1 MAKCLFCYK
10 ELSNGEHDF
19 HESCVRKMFG
29 TSQIPIV
36 EYTHADMDELAKQII
51 QSQTTLTG
59 VQAKISLHLT
69 HHENSARLTIVGLW
83 GNYIFKPQTEHYPCL
98 PEVED
103 LTMHLAE
110 TSNIQVVPHSLIRLS
125 DGELGYITRRIDR
138 TFAGDK
144 IAMEDFCQLSERPTE
159 YKYRSSH
166 EKVAKLI
173 KQHSSVP
180 NMDLVHYW
188 EVVLF
193 CFLVGN
199 NDMHLK
205 NFSLY
210 SPHDAEFVLTP
221 AYDLLN
227 VTLVNPQ
234 DTEELALTLN
244 GKKSRLTKEDFVA
257 AMTGTGLLPKVV
269 DNIFRKFEKV
279 VPLWK
284 PIIQQSF
291 LPKEMQDRYWEIVE
305 ERHRR
310 LFNIE

>member
-1 MAKCLFCYK
+1 MTRCLFCYK
-10 ELSNGEHDF
+10 ELQNGEHDF

-29 TSQIPIV
+29 MTQTPIV
-36 EYTHADMDELAKQII
+36 DYTRADMDELARQII

-59 VQAKISLHLT
+59 VQAKISLHLNS
-69 HHENSARLTIVGLW
+69 HSNSARLTIVGLW
-83 GNYIFKPQTEHYPCL
+83 GNYIFKPQTDLYPCL

-110 TSNIQVVPHSLIRLS
+110 ASDIQVVPHSLIRLK
-125 DGELGYITRRIDR
+125 DGELGYITCRIDR
-138 TFAGDK
+138 TSESDK

-166 EKVAKLI
+166 EQVAKVL
-173 KQHSSVP
+173 KQYSSVP
-180 NMDLVHYW
+180 TMDIVRYW

-193 CFLVGN
+193 CFLTGN

-210 SPHDAEFVLTP
+210 RPTDTGFVLTP
-221 AYDLLN
+221 FYDLLN
-227 VTLVNPQ
+227 VALVNPK
-234 DTEELALTLN
+234 DPKELALTLN
-244 GKKSRLTKEDFVA
+244 GKKNRLNKEDFVT
-257 AMTGTGLLPKVV
+257 AMTGSGLLPKVV

-279 VPLWK
+279 IPTWE
-284 PIIQQSF
+284 PIIRQSF

-305 ERHRR
+305 ERKGI
-310 LFNIE
+310 LFN